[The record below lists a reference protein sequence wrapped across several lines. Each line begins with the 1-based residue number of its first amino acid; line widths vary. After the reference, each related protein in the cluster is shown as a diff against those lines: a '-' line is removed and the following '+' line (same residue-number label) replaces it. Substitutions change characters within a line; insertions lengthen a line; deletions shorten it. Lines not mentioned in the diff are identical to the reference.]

1 MTGHALHRIGHV
13 AGPFSLT
20 LLYNEGVAFGL
31 GGSAPT
37 LIVLGVNALAALGIC
52 VLAWRGHLGHAI
64 PAGIVVGGSM
74 ANLADRVSG
83 GSVVDMVEVGWWP
96 TFNVAD
102 VFIVSGIAL
111 LLVLSARS
119 AELDRPEIPP
129 KAIPPT

>member
-1 MTGHALHRIGHV
+1 
-13 AGPFSLT
+13 
-20 LLYNEGVAFGL
+20 
-31 GGSAPT
+31 
-37 LIVLGVNALAALGIC
+37 
-52 VLAWRGHLGHAI
+52 
-64 PAGIVVGGSM
+64 M

-83 GSVVDMVEVGWWP
+83 GSVVDMLEVGWWP

-111 LLVLSARS
+111 LLVLSART